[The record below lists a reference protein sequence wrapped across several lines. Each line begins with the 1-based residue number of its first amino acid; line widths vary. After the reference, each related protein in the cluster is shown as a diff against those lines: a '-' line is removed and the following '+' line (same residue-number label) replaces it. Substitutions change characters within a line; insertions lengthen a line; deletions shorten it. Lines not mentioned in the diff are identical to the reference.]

1 MQAMNLF
8 QEYLAQEFAE
18 DYQEGRLSR
27 RDALKLIGSVTG
39 SLVLAEG
46 FLAGCAPPLPVTA
59 TAPGAPSG
67 SETSPSRPPAG
78 TVPADDAAIL
88 SGPVPFAGDGGDLQ
102 AYLARPKGGSRWFS
116 SATRTGG

>member
-46 FLAGCAPPLPVTA
+46 FLA
-59 TAPGAPSG
+59 
-67 SETSPSRPPAG
+67 
-78 TVPADDAAIL
+78 
-88 SGPVPFAGDGGDLQ
+88 
-102 AYLARPKGGSRWFS
+102 
-116 SATRTGG
+116 